1 MKTISI
7 NVLSLNFSVYLCCQ
21 KLNIY
26 KMAEEEKEKL
36 TKEEVVAWYKEQIEI
51 ATLRADLS
59 EQQARAVQYE
69 SARLQHMV
77 MIAQITEAKENIL
90 DDEEELDG
98 PTKEQVNS

>member
-1 MKTISI
+1 
-7 NVLSLNFSVYLCCQ
+7 
-21 KLNIY
+21 
-26 KMAEEEKEKL
+26 MAEEEKEKL
-36 TKEEVVAWYKEQIEI
+36 TKQEVVAWYKEQIEI

>member
-1 MKTISI
+1 
-7 NVLSLNFSVYLCCQ
+7 
-21 KLNIY
+21 
-26 KMAEEEKEKL
+26 MAEEEKEKL
-36 TKEEVVAWYKEQIEI
+36 TRDEVVAWYKEQIEV

-59 EQQARAVQYE
+59 EQQARAVQFE

-77 MIAQITEAKENIL
+77 MIANITEAKENIL

>member
-1 MKTISI
+1 
-7 NVLSLNFSVYLCCQ
+7 
-21 KLNIY
+21 
-26 KMAEEEKEKL
+26 MAEEEKEKL
-36 TKEEVVAWYKEQIEI
+36 TKEEVVVWYKEQIEI

-59 EQQARAVQYE
+59 EQQARAVQFE

>member
-1 MKTISI
+1 
-7 NVLSLNFSVYLCCQ
+7 
-21 KLNIY
+21 
-26 KMAEEEKEKL
+26 MAEEEKEKL

-59 EQQARAVQYE
+59 EQQARAVQFE

>member
-1 MKTISI
+1 
-7 NVLSLNFSVYLCCQ
+7 
-21 KLNIY
+21 
-26 KMAEEEKEKL
+26 MAEEEKEKL

>member
-1 MKTISI
+1 
-7 NVLSLNFSVYLCCQ
+7 
-21 KLNIY
+21 
-26 KMAEEEKEKL
+26 MAEEEKEKL
-36 TKEEVVAWYKEQIEI
+36 TREEVVAWYKEQIEV

-59 EQQARAVQYE
+59 EQQARAVQFE

>member
-1 MKTISI
+1 
-7 NVLSLNFSVYLCCQ
+7 
-21 KLNIY
+21 
-26 KMAEEEKEKL
+26 MAEEEKEKL
-36 TKEEVVAWYKEQIEI
+36 TKEEVVAWYKKQIEI

>member
-1 MKTISI
+1 M
-7 NVLSLNFSVYLCCQ
+7 V
-21 KLNIY
+21 
-26 KMAEEEKEKL
+26 EEEKEKL
-36 TKEEVVAWYKEQIEI
+36 TREEVVAWYKEQIEV

-59 EQQARAVQYE
+59 EQQARAVQFE